1 MIGDHIGRSEHH
13 QHVSSPAQAN
23 LLNKTAAA
31 AEEFKRLLLA
41 EQEWQEERSQYQQD
55 IAKAIQVCEHIIWM
69 NGLFFMFVKMIELM

>member
-13 QHVSSPAQAN
+13 QHVASPAQAN

-41 EQEWQEERSQYQQD
+41 EQEWQEERAQFQQD
-55 IAKAIQVCEHIIWM
+55 IAKAIQVGMMCQNRIQSKHFSYCKEA
-69 NGLFFMFVKMIELM
+69 F